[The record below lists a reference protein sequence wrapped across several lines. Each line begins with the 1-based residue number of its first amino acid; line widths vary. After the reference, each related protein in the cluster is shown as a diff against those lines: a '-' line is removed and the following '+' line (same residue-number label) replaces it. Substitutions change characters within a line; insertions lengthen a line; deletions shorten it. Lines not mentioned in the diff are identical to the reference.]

1 MSSMQVVDSLAVFV
15 MMMVMVWDKH
25 QEKRN
30 YVSNGDVAV
39 LNVIIISRREKKEG
53 KKTYQR
59 TRDASASRVPVPCSV
74 LGNQSIPYQR
84 AGPQHVGGGDVAI
97 GVVLG
102 VVDGRRNEGRKE
114 QQHVE

>member
-1 MSSMQVVDSLAVFV
+1 
-15 MMMVMVWDKH
+15 MVP
-25 QEKRN
+25 
-30 YVSNGDVAV
+30 V
-39 LNVIIISRREKKEG
+39 LNVIIISRRKK
-53 KKTYQR
+53 KKKKKHTKGLE
-59 TRDASASRVPVPCSV
+59 THLHLESPIPCSV
-74 LGNQSIPYQR
+74 LGNQSIPCQR